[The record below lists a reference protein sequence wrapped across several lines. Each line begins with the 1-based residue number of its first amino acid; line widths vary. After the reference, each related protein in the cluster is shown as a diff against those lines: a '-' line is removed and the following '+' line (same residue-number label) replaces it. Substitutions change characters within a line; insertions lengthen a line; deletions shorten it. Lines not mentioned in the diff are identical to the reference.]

1 MYHFRIFEIFAQVF
15 TEVQKSMEEDEWEAG
30 KELPQDEKQR
40 ESASREIYSRFISFK
55 FSIILRFVKII

>member
-1 MYHFRIFEIFAQVF
+1 
-15 TEVQKSMEEDEWEAG
+15 MEEDEWEAG

-40 ESASREIYSRFISFK
+40 ESASREIYSIFISFK